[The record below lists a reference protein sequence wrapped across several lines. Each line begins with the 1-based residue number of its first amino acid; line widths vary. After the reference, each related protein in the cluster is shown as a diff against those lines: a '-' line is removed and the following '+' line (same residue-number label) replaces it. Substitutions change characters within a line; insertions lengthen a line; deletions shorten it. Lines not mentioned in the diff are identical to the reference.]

1 MAAGVFSVNTIQHMN
16 NEQLTNRRGFIKK
29 GTLLGATLAVSPT
42 LFGNVQ
48 LGGRPAILGGQGIWE
63 NKHWPQWPRW
73 NPETDEKL
81 LLEVM
86 RSGRWVR
93 GTRTNDFEQRWATA
107 IGTKRALTVVN
118 GTSALT
124 TAINS
129 FGIGPG
135 DEVIVPP
142 YTFIA
147 TVSAVL
153 FNGAIP
159 VFADID
165 PETFQI
171 DPKQIEA
178 KITSKTKAI
187 LPVHILGLPADMNA
201 IMQIARAHNLVVV
214 EDACQAHLAE
224 YDGKRVGSIG
234 NAGCFSFQNSKNLP
248 IGEGGAITSN
258 DEAFIDRCMS
268 YHNFGLPTGQFTP
281 GQDGMLGNKL
291 RFTEYQAAIGLIMLA
306 RLAEETDIR
315 HTHAAYLS
323 SLLKEIPGITPCQ
336 LYPEVSR
343 GAYHLYPF
351 RYDPAQFAGL
361 SRDGFLKALR
371 AEGVPCSGGYHP
383 LNTQPFIKASFDSP
397 LFRKAYPS
405 DEIQYE
411 RYLERNQ
418 CPANDQLCKE
428 AVWLT
433 QNMLL
438 GPRSDM
444 DEIAAAI
451 NRIQKNAP
459 KIVKLPA

>member
-1 MAAGVFSVNTIQHMN
+1 MKNTQV
-16 NEQLTNRRGFIKK
+16 TNRREFLKK
-29 GTLLGATLAVSPT
+29 GTLLGATMAVAPT
-42 LFGNVQ
+42 LFGNVP
-48 LGGRPAILGGQGIWE
+48 LGTTPAILGGQGIWQ
-63 NKHWPQWPRW
+63 NKQWPQWPRW
-73 NPETDEKL
+73 NPETDEKRL
-81 LLEVM
+81 LDVM
-86 RSGRWVR
+86 RSGRWMR
-93 GTRTNDFEQRWATA
+93 GNTTQEFEQHWATA
-107 IGTKRALTVVN
+107 IGTQRALALAN

-147 TVSAVL
+147 TASAVL

-159 VFADID
+159 VFVDVD

-171 DPKQIEA
+171 DPQKIEA
-178 KITSKTKAI
+178 KITPKTKAI

-201 IMQIARAHNLVVV
+201 IMRIARKHNLVVI

-224 YDGKRVGSIG
+224 YDGKKVGSIG
-234 NAGCFSFQNSKNLP
+234 HAGCFSFQNSKNLP

-258 DEAFIDRCMS
+258 DGAFVDRCMS
-268 YHNFGLPTGQFTP
+268 YHYFGLPSGQFKP
-281 GQDGMLGNKL
+281 GEDGTGMLGNKL
-291 RFTEYQAAIGLIMLA
+291 RFTEYQAAIGLVMLA
-306 RLAEETDIR
+306 RLASETDTR
-315 HTHAAYLS
+315 HANATYLS
-323 SLLKEIPGITPCQ
+323 QLLKEVPGITPYK
-336 LYPEVSR
+336 LYPEVSK
-343 GAYHLYPF
+343 GAFHLYAF

-361 SRDGFLKALR
+361 PRDGFLKALR
-371 AEGVPCSGGYHP
+371 AEGVPCSGGYVP
-383 LNTQPFIKASFDSP
+383 LNTQPFIKTSFDSP
-397 LFRKAYPS
+397 LFQKVYS
-405 DEIQYE
+405 SEELQYE

-418 CPANDQLCKE
+418 CPLNDQLCKE

-438 GPRSDM
+438 GPRTDM

-451 NRIQKNAP
+451 RRIQKNAA

>member
-1 MAAGVFSVNTIQHMN
+1 MKDK
-16 NEQLTNRRGFIKK
+16 QLTNRREFIKQ
-29 GTLLGATLAVSPT
+29 GSLLGATMAVAPT
-42 LFGNVQ
+42 LFANVR
-48 LGGRPAILGGQGIWE
+48 LGTRPAILGGQGIWQ
-63 NKHWPQWPRW
+63 NKQWPQWPRW

-86 RSGRWVR
+86 RSGRWMR
-93 GTRTNDFEQRWATA
+93 GNTTNDFEQRWAAA
-107 IGTKRALTVVN
+107 IGTKKALTVVN
-118 GTSALT
+118 GTSSLT

-159 VFADID
+159 VFADVD

-171 DPKQIEA
+171 DPRQIET
-178 KITSKTKAI
+178 KITPRTKAI
-187 LPVHILGLPADMNA
+187 LPVHILGLPADMNS
-201 IMQIARAHNLVVV
+201 IMQIARAHNLVVI

-224 YDGKRVGSIG
+224 YDGKKVGSIG

-258 DEAFIDRCMS
+258 DEAFIDRCTS
-268 YHNFGLPTGQFTP
+268 YHNFGLPTGQFKP
-281 GQDGMLGNKL
+281 EQGGMLGNKL
-291 RFTEYQAAIGLIMLA
+291 RFTEYQAAIGMVMLA
-306 RLAEETDIR
+306 RLAEETDTR
-315 HTHAAYLS
+315 HTNATYLS
-323 SLLKEIPGITPCQ
+323 ELLKEIPGITPYK
-336 LYPEVSR
+336 LYPEVSK
-343 GAYHLYPF
+343 GAFHLYPF
-351 RYDPAQFAGL
+351 RYDPTQFAGL

-371 AEGVPCSGGYHP
+371 AEGVPCSGGYNP

-397 LFRKAYPS
+397 IFQKAYPS
-405 DEIQYE
+405 DAIQYDP
-411 RYLERNQ
+411 YLERNQ

-438 GPRSDM
+438 GPRTDM
-444 DEIAAAI
+444 EEIAAAI

-459 KIVKLPA
+459 EIVKLPA